1 MSARITPVKAVPVKE
16 LESPKLGA
24 YDHFLAGMAKGMWAP
39 ALIMGVMII
48 VAAFVIGLYAADAA
62 ASYLGESK
70 AVREAAGAGSALVAD
85 RVYFSVITAWLPAAK
100 FLGMGLIFAGITM
113 LLASIIDA
121 LRRTGFGV
129 QKALKSEIVLP
140 KKPVSGQLFPPFM
153 AMGLMILI
161 GTFVVGLVLAGI
173 VGEYNLASQVEL
185 DAAVAG
191 SVPLGQLADI
201 TAIKLWLEPL
211 KFLGVALM
219 LTGIALALDA
229 IRRTL
234 KAQAVRIIDIVN
246 GDVTR
251 GDVQKYDATTGKK
264 IA

>member
-1 MSARITPVKAVPVKE
+1 VSAKITAVKAVPVKE
-16 LESPKLGA
+16 LESPKLGT
-24 YDHFLAGMAKGMWAP
+24 YDNFLAGMARGMWAP
-39 ALIMGVMII
+39 ALIMGVMI
-48 VAAFVIGLYAADAA
+48 VAGAFIIGLYAADAA
-62 ASYLGESK
+62 ASYFGEAK

-85 RVYFSVITAWLPAAK
+85 RVYFTVVTAWLPAAK

-113 LLASIIDA
+113 LLATIIDA

-129 QKALKSEIVLP
+129 QKALRSDIVLP
-140 KKPVSGQLFPPFM
+140 KKPVTGHLFPPFM
-153 AMGLMILI
+153 AMGLMVLI

-191 SVPLGQLADI
+191 SVTLGQLVDI
-201 TAIKLWLEPL
+201 TTIKLWLEPL

-219 LTGIALALDA
+219 LTGIALALDT

-251 GDVQKYDATTGKK
+251 GDVQKYDGTTGRKT
-264 IA
+264 A